1 MSRLSFCPCRYPQS
15 CINDYTPASLDKKAS
30 EVL

>member
-1 MSRLSFCPCRYPQS
+1 MEHKFTQDVTDPLS
-15 CINDYTPASLDKKAS
+15 CINNYTPASLDKKAS